1 MNGIETQSF
10 SNGSHVDDTTSNEAN
25 VEEISEREMHEYL
38 ARYLSAGLP
47 ERRRI
52 FASERVLRSELDST
66 MTIAHDNIVEHVRD
80 YRSLEFFLVRNERE
94 RGVEMSRLI
103 NAVLTTLEE
112 EGDVSLL
119 EILTRNFRRH
129 AHEQVDKEQGRNTL
143 HYHAVVNDNPTRNF
157 FPFGSVHLIG
167 FRNPQDPD
175 YDSDDDE
182 DLPELN
188 EMMVENCVKKF
199 YLF

>member
-1 MNGIETQSF
+1 MNGIETRSF
-10 SNGSHVDDTTSNEAN
+10 SNDVHVDDATSNEAN
-25 VEEISEREMHEYL
+25 VEEMTEREMHEYL

-80 YRSLEFFLVRNERE
+80 YRSLEFFLVRNKRE
-94 RGVEMSRLI
+94 RGVGMSRLI

-129 AHEQVDKEQGRNTL
+129 AHGQVDEEQGRNNL
-143 HYHAVVNDNPTRNF
+143 HYHVAINDNPTRNF

-175 YDSDDDE
+175 YDADDDE
-182 DLPELN
+182 DLPEL
-188 EMMVENCVKKF
+188 E
-199 YLF
+199 